1 MLEYFRLNWVGLR
14 TLDTERPSRADSTI
28 LLNGKQHPAG
38 GPRTRVDLSLV
49 SFADIYVV
57 KYICDLPFACMQF
70 LLRRGAPRSH
80 RALVHKFNS
89 PAV

>member
-14 TLDTERPSRADSTI
+14 THDTERPSLADSTI
-28 LLNGKQHPAG
+28 LLKGKQHPAG

-57 KYICDLPFACMQF
+57 KYICDLPLHACSF
-70 LLRRGAPRSH
+70 YYVG
-80 RALVHKFNS
+80 VHFGHIGL
-89 PAV
+89 